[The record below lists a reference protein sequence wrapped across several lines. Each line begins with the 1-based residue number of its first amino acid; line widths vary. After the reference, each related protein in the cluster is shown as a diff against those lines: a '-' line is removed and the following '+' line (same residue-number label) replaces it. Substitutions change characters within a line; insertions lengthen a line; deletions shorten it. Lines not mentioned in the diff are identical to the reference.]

1 MSRKEKNT
9 VLTIFLALAIIFAFS
24 SCEKLKVSRLRA
36 NHFFSQANHHFTE
49 NHYRDAI
56 SAYEQALS
64 YNPGLVEA
72 YRFLGESY
80 KNLFRPGVDSP
91 ENMQLADKALEALNK
106 ALKIEPNNKDII
118 YSLGDMLDKLR
129 NFEDAEKLYLKIIEL
144 EPTNMDNYYV
154 IAEFY
159 KRYSGEREELKE
171 KAEQMYYRR
180 IEADPENTQ
189 GYAYLAQFYSDQVN
203 SAEEPAP
210 IFDKAN
216 DLYNKITKLNSEDF
230 TAWYSIG
237 VNRFY
242 KAFRLQ
248 NILPLEE
255 RKRLAEESRKALLKA
270 IDIEPNE
277 PYPYVYMRMLYVNV
291 YTSIYPER
299 KGRYEEEAKVWGE
312 RYEEARKK
320 QAEMRRLQEELRRSE
335 R

>member
-24 SCEKLKVSRLRA
+24 SCEKLKVSKLQA
-36 NHFFSQANHHFTE
+36 NHHFAQANHHFTE

-56 SAYEQALS
+56 ESYEKALS
-64 YNPGLVEA
+64 YNPDLVEA

-80 KNLFRPGVDSP
+80 KNMFRPGDDSP
-91 ENMQLADKALEALNK
+91 ENMERADKALEALNK
-106 ALKIEPNNKDII
+106 ALEIEPNNKDII

-129 NFEDAEKLYLKIIEL
+129 NFEEAEKLYLKIIEL
-144 EPTNMDNYYV
+144 EPTDMDNYYV

-180 IEADPENTQ
+180 IEADPESTQ
-189 GYAYLAQFYSDQVN
+189 GYAYLAQFYSDQIN
-203 SAEEPAP
+203 SVEKPAP
-210 IFDKAN
+210 VFDKAN
-216 DLYNKITKLNSEDF
+216 DLYVMITKLDPENF

-237 VNRFY
+237 VNRLQ

-255 RKRLAEESRKALLKA
+255 RKGLAEESRKALLKS

-277 PYPYVYMRMLYVNV
+277 PFPYVYMRILYINV
-291 YTSIYPER
+291 YTNVYPER